1 MIVEL
6 LTFRPRPDADPAEL
20 RARDARVQT
29 GFAHLQ
35 PGLLRRTSATSDDD
49 EWLVVQL
56 WDSTEA
62 ADAAGVAAASD
73 RIVAALL
80 ELIEPSS
87 IASRRYADLGG

>member
-6 LTFRPRPDADPAEL
+6 LTFRPRPDADPADL
-20 RARDARVQT
+20 RARDAGVQT

-35 PGLLRRTSATSDDD
+35 PGLVRRTSATSDDG

-62 ADAAGVAAASD
+62 ADAAGLAAGSD
-73 RIVAALL
+73 PVMAAFL
-80 ELIEPSS
+80 ELVEPSS
-87 IASRRYADLGG
+87 IVSRRYTDLGG